1 MDFLGLTKY
10 IIMLFAPKNVL
21 LLFQT
26 LKKNFSSLMALI
38 KTSHTGLNKS
48 GEKRHCCLFPNP
60 KGNVF
65 SLLPLSMILPVVVFI
80 DALYHIVEI

>member
-1 MDFLGLTKY
+1 
-10 IIMLFAPKNVL
+10 
-21 LLFQT
+21 
-26 LKKNFSSLMALI
+26 MALI